1 MKDSIQDPALVE
13 SPDEMNFA
21 DFIKEGGI
29 DLDEVE
35 SLNSDEESE
44 EENKQRKMSEKKL
57 KNEIVGVEQLEGFL
71 FKSS

>member
-1 MKDSIQDPALVE
+1 
-13 SPDEMNFA
+13 MNFA

-44 EENKQRKMSEKKL
+44 EE
-57 KNEIVGVEQLEGFL
+57 
-71 FKSS
+71 

>member
-44 EENKQRKMSEKKL
+44 EENK
-57 KNEIVGVEQLEGFL
+57 
-71 FKSS
+71 